1 MGFWRKKAILAKIEL
16 PYGTDAVPTGAAN
29 AMIATD
35 FRITPIAG
43 NSVSR
48 NLDLPYLGAQEEIL
62 TAEHV
67 QCSFRLEIAGAGA
80 GAAGPDT
87 PPAWGP
93 LLRACA
99 HAEVITAT
107 TSVAYNPISDSMESV
122 TIYANLDGR
131 QHKLLGARGTMSLAF
146 TAQELPYFSF
156 NFSGLLVAPAAV
168 ALPTVDTTAFADP
181 QKVSKANTTLTV
193 AGGAR
198 NMRSF
203 SLDMSGQVS
212 PRMLTEQEEII
223 IGDRPG
229 QGQFVIE
236 AVALAAYNPFAAALN
251 RTPTALSLVHG
262 TTPKNI
268 VTVAAGQGRI
278 RRDIQLGQTDG
289 IEEWTVPYQAL
300 PSNGGND
307 DWTIT
312 CT

>member
-1 MGFWRKKAILAKIEL
+1 MAFWRKKAILAKIETV
-16 PYGTDAVPTGAAN
+16 YGTDAVPTGLAN
-29 AMIATD
+29 ALIATD

-43 NSVSR
+43 NQVSR

-67 QCSFRLEIAGAGA
+67 ECSFKIEIAGAGA

-87 PPAWGP
+87 PPPWGP
-93 LLRACA
+93 LARACA
-99 HAEVITAT
+99 HAEVINAA
-107 TSVAYNPISDSMESV
+107 TSVAYNPISEAMESV
-122 TIYANLDGR
+122 TIYANIDGR
-131 QHKLLGARGTMSLAF
+131 QHKLLGARGTLSLAF
-146 TAQELPYFSF
+146 TAQELPYF
-156 NFSGLLVAPAAV
+156 NFTFRGLLVAPAAA
-168 ALPTVDTTAFADP
+168 ALPTVDTTAWAAALI
-181 QKVSKANTTLTV
+181 VNKANTTFTV
-193 AGGAR
+193 AAGAR

-203 SLDMSGQVS
+203 TLDMSGQVS

-236 AVALAAYNPFAAALN
+236 SVPLATYDPFAAARN

-262 TTPKNI
+262 TTAQNI

-300 PSNGGND
+300 PSNAGND